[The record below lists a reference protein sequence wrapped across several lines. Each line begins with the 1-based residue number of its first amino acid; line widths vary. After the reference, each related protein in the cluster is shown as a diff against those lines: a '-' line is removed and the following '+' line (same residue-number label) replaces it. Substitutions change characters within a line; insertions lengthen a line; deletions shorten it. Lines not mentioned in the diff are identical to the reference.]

1 MHGAFKKL
9 LSKSGGKASLSTKVN
24 KPSSTNQSKGGK
36 KPRKIKL
43 HNDCGCE

>member
-9 LSKSGGKASLSTKVN
+9 LSKSSGKASMSTKVN
-24 KPSSTNQSKGGK
+24 KPSSKNQSKGK
-36 KPRKIKL
+36 QPRKIKL

>member
-9 LSKSGGKASLSTKVN
+9 LSKSGGKTSLSSKAN
-24 KPSSTNQSKGGK
+24 KPNSTNPSKGK